1 MALENIRARWD
12 QVNQQRTVNFD
23 NAFWGDVG
31 SFVKSDLGDYNANT
45 KSIVFPTQLMP
56 DKTSLWNKYNE
67 LAKKRG
73 VNANYSQFMQ
83 NYDQVKMVED
93 RKFLEVLN
101 KTKLLGGKDK
111 AIRTALNANPEALAR
126 VNNIFSMSD
135 PATQATMV
143 DMLKPK
149 TTLMGIAEDNPL
161 KAGALGVGTL
171 LGTGY
176 LGAKGASKAIDFAK
190 ERFGSKAV
198 AEDADKTTKGK
209 GKGKKSAAIKDKV
222 MTMQKGISTKDM
234 DLKGIKGVP
243 EYIDRKKLNTFVNKQ
258 YDMAKGFHMQ
268 DNPKEPFMSK
278 KDWRKGKDTKYFLK
292 QMSSDEIKQVAGKR
306 FKNVPG
312 EQTRTTYGPKDKS
325 GKITIPKDAPK
336 SKSFMDK
343 AKAIGKKG
351 LNPIALAKRNPIT
364 ALLLAAQAA
373 QMFGSN
379 EE

>member
-111 AIRTALNANPEALAR
+111 AIRTALNA
-126 VNNIFSMSD
+126 NNIFSMSD

>member
-176 LGAKGASKAIDFAK
+176 LGAKGAGKAIDFAK

-222 MTMQKGISTKDM
+222 MTMQKGISTK
-234 DLKGIKGVP
+234 
-243 EYIDRKKLNTFVNKQ
+243 
-258 YDMAKGFHMQ
+258 DMAKGFHMQ

-351 LNPIALAKRNPIT
+351 LNPIALAKRNPLT